1 VRDPARWAFAGG
13 VVSIALAVA
22 AFDPRVFT
30 GGDNAAY
37 YALAEALATG
47 RGYVDLVTP
56 THPAHTQYPPGFPL
70 LLVPFYWLFGGSYP
84 ALKLAS
90 LLAAVAA
97 LAGIRRVARRDRAV
111 PAWAAAAVVALVGL
125 NPVFLDY
132 SHRVLSDMAYLAL
145 VLLALASFARSSGE
159 TPGGARGAWL
169 AGLALSAAAF
179 YVRTAGVAL
188 LLAAVG
194 AAAFRRQRG
203 RATTAA
209 LGLVAAVTP
218 WVVWTASRRPPETGG
233 YVEQLLSANPYDPAG
248 PLVSLAGL
256 AATVVN
262 NVVYYAAV
270 EFPSLMWPVGGPPPV
285 AFRVLVLL
293 VGGGLVA
300 AGVVRAVRTRG
311 ATVHDLYAIVTIAI
325 LVVWPFISDRFFLA
339 IAPVVWLYLLIG
351 LDAGSRRLFGT
362 PGPAIIGAAGLTV
375 ALLAGGLTRVPPT
388 WGVVR
393 AHLDGDELAGYDP
406 FWQDYFEA
414 ARWIGREDPTAV
426 IVARKPR
433 LAWLWSGQPAFVFP
447 FRVDPD
453 GTWGEF
459 EEKGATHVLLDG
471 LESTRMFLDPALQ
484 ARGERLEVVHAGP
497 SRAVLVL
504 RIAPEREPTL
514 VPNPPPQ

>member
-1 VRDPARWAFAGG
+1 MRNPARWAFAGAA
-13 VVSIALAVA
+13 VSIAIAVA

-37 YALAEALATG
+37 YALAEALASG

-56 THPAHTQYPPGFPL
+56 GHPAHTQYPPGFPL
-70 LLVPFYWLFGGSYP
+70 LLVPLHWLFDGSYP

-90 LLAAVAA
+90 LLAAVGA
-97 LAGIRRVARRDRAV
+97 LAGVHALARRDRAV
-111 PAWAAAAVVALVGL
+111 PAWAVAAAVPLVGL

-145 VLLALASFARSSGE
+145 VLLALTAFARSSGE
-159 TPGGARGAWL
+159 PPGRGRGAWL
-169 AGLALSAAAF
+169 AGLVLSAGAF

-194 AAAFRRQRG
+194 AAAFRRQGG
-203 RATTAA
+203 RTAA
-209 LGLVAAVTP
+209 AAFGLVAAVAP
-218 WVVWTASRRPPETGG
+218 WVFWTASRRPPETGG
-233 YVEQLLSANPYDPAG
+233 YVEQLLSANPYDPTG
-248 PLVSLAGL
+248 PIVSPIGL

-262 NVVYYAAV
+262 NAGYYATV
-270 EFPSLMWPVGGPPPV
+270 EFPSLMWPAGGVPPV

-293 VGGGLVA
+293 VGGGLAV
-300 AGVVRAVRTRG
+300 AGVGRAVRMRG
-311 ATVHDLYAIVTIAI
+311 VAVHDLYAIVTIAI

-339 IAPVVWLYLLIG
+339 ITPVVWLYLLIG
-351 LDAGSRRLFGT
+351 LDAGSRRLAGT
-362 PGPAIIGAAGLTV
+362 HAPALFVAAAVAV
-375 ALLAGGLTRVPPT
+375 ALLVGGLARVPPT
-388 WGVVR
+388 WAVVR

-447 FRVDPD
+447 FRVDPE
-453 GTWGEF
+453 GTWREF

-484 ARGERLEVVHAGP
+484 ARRERLEVVHAGP

-514 VPNPPPQ
+514 LPPPSPE